1 MLEALYLNL
10 GQHDLLSDAEKTQLA
25 SAMSTEKY
33 CVTGEDIV
41 PIGSRPIF
49 STLIVDGFAARY
61 KVLENGG
68 RQFTA
73 LHVAGDFVDLHAF
86 LLKTMD
92 HGIVALSPCHVV
104 AIEHNKLRAITEQA
118 PHLTR
123 LLWLNTLVDG
133 AIHRE
138 WIVAMG
144 RRSKTSH
151 LAHLICELFVRL
163 QVVKK
168 TRDMSFHL
176 PLSQAELAD
185 VLGLSV
191 VHMNRVIGTLRRMNV
206 INWTSHLIT
215 ILDWARLVEIAE
227 FDPTYLSMN
236 REPR

>member
-1 MLEALYLNL
+1 MIESLYLNL
-10 GQHDLLSDAEKTQLA
+10 GQHDVLSDAEKALLA
-25 SAMSTEKY
+25 GAMSVEKFFA
-33 CVTGEDIV
+33 TGEDIV
-41 PIGSRPIF
+41 REGSRPTY
-49 STLIVDGFAARY
+49 STLVVDGLAARY

-68 RQFTA
+68 RQFTS
-73 LHVAGDFVDLHAF
+73 LQVPGDFVDLHAF

-92 HGIVALSPCHVV
+92 HGIIALSPCHVI
-104 AIEHNKLRAITEQA
+104 AAEHGKLRTITEEA

-123 LLWLNTLVDG
+123 LLWLDTLVDG

-151 LAHLICELFVRL
+151 LAHLLCELFVRL
-163 QVVKK
+163 QVVKQ
-168 TRDMSFHL
+168 TNGMTFRL

-206 INWTSHLIT
+206 ISWTSHVVA
-215 ILDWARLVEIAE
+215 ILDWQRLVQIAE
-227 FDPTYLSMN
+227 FDPTYLSMS

>member
-1 MLEALYLNL
+1 MLEPLYLNL
-10 GQHDLLSDAEKTQLA
+10 GQHDALSEAEKALLA
-25 SAMSTEKY
+25 DAMSLEKH
-33 CVTGEDIV
+33 VATGDDIV
-41 PIGSRPIF
+41 VEGSRPSY
-49 STLIVDGFAARY
+49 STLIVDGLAARY
-61 KVLENGG
+61 KVLEDGG
-68 RQFTA
+68 RQFTS
-73 LHVAGDFVDLHAF
+73 LQVPGDFVDLHAF

-92 HGIVALSPCHVV
+92 HGIIALSPCHVI
-104 AIEHNKLRAITEQA
+104 AADHGKLRAITEQA

-123 LLWLNTLVDG
+123 LLWLDTLVDG

-151 LAHLICELFVRL
+151 LAHLLCELFVRL
-163 QVVKK
+163 QVVKQ
-168 TRDMSFHL
+168 TNGMTFRL

-206 INWTSHLIT
+206 INWTSHMVT
-215 ILDWARLVEIAE
+215 ILDWQRLVEIAE

>member
-1 MLEALYLNL
+1 MLESLYLNL
-10 GQHDLLSDAEKTQLA
+10 GQHDALSEEEKALLAG
-25 SAMSTEKY
+25 AMSLERY
-33 CVTGEDIV
+33 VTAGEDTV
-41 PIGSRPIF
+41 TEGTRPIY
-49 STLIVDGFAARY
+49 STLIVDGLAARY
-61 KVLENGG
+61 KVLEDGG
-68 RQFTA
+68 RQFTS
-73 LHVAGDFVDLHAF
+73 LQVAGDFVDLHAF

-92 HGIVALSPCHVV
+92 HGIVALSPCHVL
-104 AIEHNKLRAITEQA
+104 AAEHSKLKAITEQA

-123 LLWLNTLVDG
+123 LLWLDTLVDG

-168 TRDMSFHL
+168 TREMSFHL

-206 INWTSHLIT
+206 VSWTSHMIT
-215 ILDWARLVEIAE
+215 ILDWERLVTIAE
-227 FDPTYLSMN
+227 FDPTYLSMT

>member
-33 CVTGEDIV
+33 FVTGEDIV
-41 PIGSRPIF
+41 PIRSRPIF

-123 LLWLNTLVDG
+123 LLWLDTLVDG

>member
-1 MLEALYLNL
+1 
-10 GQHDLLSDAEKTQLA
+10 
-25 SAMSTEKY
+25 
-33 CVTGEDIV
+33 
-41 PIGSRPIF
+41 
-49 STLIVDGFAARY
+49 
-61 KVLENGG
+61 
-68 RQFTA
+68 
-73 LHVAGDFVDLHAF
+73 
-86 LLKTMD
+86 
-92 HGIVALSPCHVV
+92 
-104 AIEHNKLRAITEQA
+104 
-118 PHLTR
+118 
-123 LLWLNTLVDG
+123 LWLNTLVDG

>member
-1 MLEALYLNL
+1 MLESLYLNL
-10 GQHDLLSDAEKTQLA
+10 GQHDALSEGEQALLA

-33 CVTGEDIV
+33 FATGDDIV
-41 PIGSRPIF
+41 SEGSRPIY
-49 STLIVDGFAARY
+49 STLIVDGLAARY
-61 KVLENGG
+61 KVLEDGG
-68 RQFTA
+68 RQFTS
-73 LHVAGDFVDLHAF
+73 LQVPGDFVDLHAF

-92 HGIVALSPCHVV
+92 HGIIALSPCHVI
-104 AIEHNKLRAITEQA
+104 AAEHSKLRTITEQA

-123 LLWLNTLVDG
+123 LLWLDTLVDG

-144 RRSKTSH
+144 RRSKISH
-151 LAHLICELFVRL
+151 LAHLICELFIRL
-163 QVVKK
+163 QVVKR
-168 TRDMSFHL
+168 TAGMSFLL

-191 VHMNRVIGTLRRMNV
+191 VHMNRVIGTLRKIGV
-206 INWTSHLIT
+206 IGWANHKVT
-215 ILDWARLVEIAE
+215 ILDWQRLVEIAE

>member
-1 MLEALYLNL
+1 MLESLYLNL
-10 GQHDLLSDAEKTQLA
+10 GQHDALSEEEKALLAG
-25 SAMSTEKY
+25 AMSVEKY
-33 CVTGEDIV
+33 VAAGEDIV
-41 PIGSRPIF
+41 SEGTRPGF
-49 STLIVDGFAARY
+49 STLIIDGLAARY
-61 KVLENGG
+61 KVLEDGG
-68 RQFTA
+68 RQFTS
-73 LHVAGDFVDLHAF
+73 LQVAGDFVDLHAF

-92 HGIVALSPCHVV
+92 HGIIALSPCHVL
-104 AIEHNKLRAITEQA
+104 AAEHSKLKIITEQA

-123 LLWLNTLVDG
+123 LLWLDTLVDG

-206 INWTSHLIT
+206 VNWTNHMIT
-215 ILDWARLVEIAE
+215 ILDWQRLIVIAE
-227 FDPTYLSMN
+227 FDPTYLSMT

>member
-1 MLEALYLNL
+1 MLESLYLNL
-10 GQHDLLSDAEKTQLA
+10 GQHDALSEEEKALLT
-25 SAMSTEKY
+25 SAMSVEKY
-33 CVTGEDIV
+33 VAAGEDIV
-41 PIGSRPIF
+41 SEGTRPGF
-49 STLIVDGFAARY
+49 STLIIDGLAARY
-61 KVLENGG
+61 KVLEDGG
-68 RQFTA
+68 RQFTS
-73 LHVAGDFVDLHAF
+73 LQVPGDFVDLHAF

-92 HGIVALSPCHVV
+92 HGITALSPCHVL
-104 AIEHNKLRAITEQA
+104 AADHGKLKAITEQA

-123 LLWLNTLVDG
+123 LLWLDTLVDG

-176 PLSQAELAD
+176 PLSQAQLAD

-206 INWTSHLIT
+206 INWTNHTIE
-215 ILDWARLVEIAE
+215 ILDWQRLVGLAE
-227 FDPTYLSMN
+227 FDPTYLSMA

>member
-1 MLEALYLNL
+1 MLEPLYLNL
-10 GQHDLLSDAEKTQLA
+10 GQHDAISEQEKALLAA
-25 SAMSTEKY
+25 AMSVERHFA
-33 CVTGEDIV
+33 TGEDIV
-41 PIGSRPIF
+41 PEGSRPIY
-49 STLIVDGFAARY
+49 STLILDGLAARY
-61 KVLENGG
+61 RVLEDGG
-68 RQFTA
+68 RQFTS
-73 LHVAGDFVDLHAF
+73 LQVPGDFVDLHAF

-92 HGIVALSPCHVV
+92 HGIIALSPCHVI
-104 AIEHNKLRAITEQA
+104 AADHSRLRAITEQA

-123 LLWLNTLVDG
+123 LLWLDTLVDG

-151 LAHLICELFVRL
+151 LAHLLCELFVRL
-163 QVVKK
+163 QVVKR
-168 TRDMSFHL
+168 TNGMTFRL

-191 VHMNRVIGTLRRMNV
+191 VHMNRVIGALRNLGA
-206 INWTSHLIT
+206 IAWTQHMVT
-215 ILDWARLVEIAE
+215 ILDWQRLVSIAE